1 MHRLHDRAQH
11 GDRRRPGKPVVH
23 RGPLGGAGFYSG
35 MSGRQRVEVL
45 LAFLGGYRNVTLAKG
60 DIAPV
65 G

>member
-1 MHRLHDRAQH
+1 
-11 GDRRRPGKPVVH
+11 VVH
-23 RGPLGGAGFYSG
+23 RGPLVGAGFYSG